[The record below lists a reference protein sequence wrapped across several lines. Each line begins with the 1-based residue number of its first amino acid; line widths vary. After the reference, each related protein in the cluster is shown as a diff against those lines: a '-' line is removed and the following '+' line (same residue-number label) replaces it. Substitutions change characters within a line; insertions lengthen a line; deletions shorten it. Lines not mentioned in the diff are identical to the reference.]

1 MGCDRRSFLKGVA
14 VATAT
19 AVTPLSSAH
28 ADNDKRVLPPEAIG
42 LLYDATRCIGC
53 KACVVE
59 CKKANNLAPDTHY
72 VGDGLYDAPEGLNEH
87 TKTVIQL
94 YKTDDEMSFVKKQ
107 CMHCVDPACVNA
119 CMIGALKKE
128 ADTGL
133 VWWRQDRC
141 VGCRY
146 CQVACPFQVP
156 KFEWT
161 KQVPNIV
168 KCELCRH
175 RLAKGGQP
183 ACSEVCPRQA
193 VVFGKTRDL
202 VADAHARIEKNPEK
216 YNPKVYGE
224 TDLGGTQCLYLAAKE
239 MPFEKLGFLYS
250 QEEAVPLTQRTVQH
264 GVYQGFVAPAALYA
278 ALAFVMFRNRK
289 PATGGEQNEKGE

>member
-1 MGCDRRSFLKGVA
+1 MGYDRRSFLKGCA

-19 AVTPLSSAH
+19 AVTPAAPALA
-28 ADNDKRVLPPEAIG
+28 ADEVRTLPPEAIG

-107 CMHCVDPACVNA
+107 CMHCIDPACVNA
-119 CMIGALKKE
+119 CMISALKKE
-128 ADTGL
+128 PDTGL

-156 KFEWT
+156 KFEWS

-193 VVFGKTRDL
+193 VIFGKTKDL
-202 VADAHARIEKNPEK
+202 LADAHARIEKDPER

-224 TDLGGTQCLYLAAKE
+224 KDLGGTQCLYLAAKE
-239 MPFEKLGFLYS
+239 MPFENLGFHYS

-289 PATGGEQNEKGE
+289 PATGGEQNEKGA